1 MSILYPVEQL
11 NTIALNRV
19 IKTFKDNDVDEN
31 IFMEQAKNCLN
42 IQEIKNWKGQDEQML
57 KP

>member
-19 IKTFKDNDVDEN
+19 IKTFKSNDVDEN